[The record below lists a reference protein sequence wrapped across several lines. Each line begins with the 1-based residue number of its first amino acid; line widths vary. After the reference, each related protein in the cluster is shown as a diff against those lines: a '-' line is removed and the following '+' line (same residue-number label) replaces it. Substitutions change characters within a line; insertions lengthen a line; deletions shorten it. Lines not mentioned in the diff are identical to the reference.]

1 MHSTVPMNHQSQR
14 LTDSSILQ
22 EKGAYLVKIY
32 PAVVSGSLIPLD
44 QDETVFGRDSICDY
58 EVADDFSSRRHIS
71 IRWERNDCVL
81 RDLGSTNGTF
91 VNDMRTTFHKL
102 KHGDKIHFGT
112 QIFKF
117 LDSENV
123 EATYHEAVFQMMTVD
138 ALTQTYNRRYF
149 EDVFQR
155 EASRSV
161 RHQRS
166 LGLLILDID
175 KFKAIN
181 DTYGHLVG
189 DEVLAAVSK
198 RISSRIRK
206 DDVLARI
213 GGEEFAVT
221 LTEGTKESLDLVGHQ
236 LCQIVEESPFR
247 TSKGVVPVTISVG
260 GAYVNGRENF
270 ECQKLFELADA
281 NLYDAKMNGRNRYV
295 GQRPIL

>member
-1 MHSTVPMNHQSQR
+1 MHSTIPLNHQSQR
-14 LTDSSILQ
+14 LTDSNILQ
-22 EKGAYLVKIY
+22 ENGAYLVKIY
-32 PAVVSGSLIPLD
+32 PAVVSGSLISLD
-44 QDETVFGRDSICDY
+44 QEETIFGRDSICDF
-58 EVADDFSSRRHIS
+58 EVADEFASRRHIS

-102 KHGDKIHFGT
+102 QHGDKIHFGT

-175 KFKAIN
+175 KFKSIN

-189 DEVLAAVSK
+189 DEVLAAVGK
-198 RISSRIRK
+198 RISLRIRK

-221 LTEGTKESLDLVGHQ
+221 LMEGTKEALDLVGHQ
-236 LCQIVEESPFR
+236 LCQIVGETPFQ
-247 TSKGVVPVTISVG
+247 TSKGEIPVTISIG
-260 GAYVNGRENF
+260 GAFADGSENF
-270 ECQKLFELADA
+270 ECQKLFELADT
-281 NLYDAKMNGRNRYV
+281 NLYSAKTNGRNRYL
-295 GQRPIL
+295 G